1 MALVY
6 LLLILLLIGVVVSV
20 LLWVGSAWLQGY
32 VYSEPS
38 QGLAWRAPAAG
49 AAVMVFLALWCFLD
63 YRLADPAAEDLPF
76 DTLWNFSP
84 TETYPP
90 KPWPY
95 FWSVKNGKETEYRRQ
110 ESAQAGGGARYLDPA
125 TRQPWSRESN
135 GLVQA
140 VIIPEGD
147 QKVRFDLDLPGGKFK
162 PGEPARYK
170 EDDGQHR
177 VLTENDV
184 EAGQM
189 SRFRFGLLLG
199 NVVLNL
205 LHVGVWFACLWLL
218 LRFQWPH
225 ALGLAVVL
233 WVVMMF
239 AVFPPLLFQTKQAVK
254 AGAASAGQR
263 AAVMPL
269 MGPRPG
275 AGADRRSDE
284 GPSASALVSDAA
296 SPPPSRRAS

>member
-6 LLLILLLIGVVVSV
+6 VLLILLLTGLVLSV
-20 LLWVGSAWLQGY
+20 LLWVGTAWLQGY
-32 VYSEPS
+32 IYNEPA
-38 QGLAWRAPAAG
+38 QGLSWRAPAAG
-49 AAVMVFLALWCFLD
+49 AAVMAFLALWCFLD
-63 YRLADPAAEDLPF
+63 YRLAEPATEDLPF

-84 TETYPP
+84 TETYPT

-110 ESAQAGGGARYLDPA
+110 ESVQAGGGARYLDPA
-125 TRQPWSRESN
+125 TKQPWSRESN

-140 VIIPEGD
+140 VIVPDGD
-147 QKVRFDLDLPGGKFK
+147 KKVRFDLDLPPGGKFK

-170 EDDGQHR
+170 EDGGQHR

-184 EAGQM
+184 LTGQV
-189 SRFRFGLLLG
+189 SKFRFGLFVG
-199 NVVLNL
+199 NVILNL
-205 LHVGVWFACLWLL
+205 LHLGVWFACLWLL

-239 AVFPPLLFQTKQAVK
+239 GVFPPLLFQTKQAVK
-254 AGAASAGQR
+254 ARATASQR
-263 AAVMPL
+263 AEA
-269 MGPRPG
+269 GRPG
-275 AGADRRSDE
+275 GFTPA
-284 GPSASALVSDAA
+284 
-296 SPPPSRRAS
+296 